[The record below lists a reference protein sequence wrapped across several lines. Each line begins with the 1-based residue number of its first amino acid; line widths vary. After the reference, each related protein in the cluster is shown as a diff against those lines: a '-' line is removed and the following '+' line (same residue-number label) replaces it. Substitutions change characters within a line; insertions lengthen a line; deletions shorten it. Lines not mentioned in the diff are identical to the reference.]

1 MLAHPVNMTKE
12 AATMKL
18 EIFFTPTPFGHCI
31 ARNLTSAARIAHPSF
46 KGWAAGATGW
56 PRPHLGSHNAKF
68 IDAG

>member
-1 MLAHPVNMTKE
+1 
-12 AATMKL
+12 MKL

-56 PRPHLGSHNAKF
+56 PRPHLGSHNAKS